1 MDEELQDDLPEIEED
16 EIHEIHVEEDLLASD
31 EDCPNDKE
39 TIADNELHPKL
50 VPLMLSLISLM
61 VTSILVSLLIHLNNL
76 QSLTKLLRNF

>member
-1 MDEELQDDLPEIEED
+1 MPEIEED
-16 EIHEIHVEEDLLASD
+16 EIHEIHVEEDLLLSD

-39 TIADNELHPKL
+39 TIDDDDELHPKL

-61 VTSILVSLLIHLNNL
+61 VTSILVSLLINLNNL